1 MPEAGPSATAQA
13 EARLGELAEARARL
27 REQYAAAARRLAEAA
42 EAAAPGAPGLPGAGG
57 EAGGEASDDDAAL
70 EARVAELGGLL
81 EAERAVAALI
91 ARRDA
96 AKDAETWVRHARR
109 ELGAVRRGL
118 EAGPGPGE
126 ELAEEL
132 ARVDEGTVWSAARA
146 LQACVAASRAFDPAA
161 LPEAAAASGRA
172 VEGRVEAAL
181 GTFAE
186 DAVCGLRAC
195 LAAGGWSGLGSGR
208 SPAASN
214 PDHFLEADAAV
225 LAKTVFFVRCTGV
238 CQEAS
243 EALGG
248 APTGG
253 GGGGAAAAAGD
264 PCPDTNLEQLGQ
276 PVPWAA
282 RELMAEVGQKLT
294 AHFSSGQK
302 TDRLDKP
309 EWIFQF
315 ALRAAKDAQSAVHPL
330 EKGLEGAG
338 GSGGAMLAAG
348 VVRAVADATEGLLR
362 EAYLP
367 RVAAIE
373 EDGDAYWIHAAAEAE
388 AFDRSVVGLLLGP
401 AVEDLLDAP
410 VSSAVAVW
418 GFGTCLR
425 AFMAPAWR
433 RQWLGAVLRLDAKRF
448 DEAASAAG
456 WATAIS
462 AAGDPEQDFL
472 GEAGLEEDDP
482 GAVPRCAQDTLY
494 LIEKCLGRCRG
505 LRGAAERA
513 AFAEGALGGLLKHVQ
528 DRLDRRAKSF
538 AALGPLTQAEP
549 IRGVAQCLSF
559 AAFLA
564 DGVEDFLELPFLA
577 AADGAGLA
585 RFRAGLAEYRAAW
598 TAKVAAA
605 VANAFEAAS
614 GRYRIHAAHFQETG
628 ARPGA
633 EVTPSLALPLN
644 QLREALQA
652 VQAHLARGDAKD
664 VRRRVAGAL
673 QDLLIESLGVRA
685 VFSAQGAKQ
694 FLVDCRGLEAVFA
707 AHPAPARLFRGLEE
721 CCLLLDLD
729 FDEVRA
735 VMAAVRGSEDSE
747 EAEARMGQLVQVL
760 DPAVALQVMYRRLDV
775 REAEAAA

>member
-1 MPEAGPSATAQA
+1 MPEAAGPSATAQA
-13 EARLGELAEARARL
+13 EARLGELAEARARH
-27 REQYAAAARRLAEAA
+27 RERYAAAARRLAEAA
-42 EAAAPGAPGLPGAGG
+42 GAAAPGGPRGRLPGAGE
-57 EAGGEASDDDAAL
+57 EAADDDGAL
-70 EARVAELGGLL
+70 EARVAELAGLL

-118 EAGPGPGE
+118 EAGPGPGPGE

-132 ARVDEGTVWSAARA
+132 ARVDEATVWSAARA

-238 CQEAS
+238 CQQAS
-243 EALGG
+243 EALG
-248 APTGG
+248 APTAGG
-253 GGGGAAAAAGD
+253 GVAAAAAGD
-264 PCPDTNLEQLGQ
+264 PRPDTNLEQLGQ

-282 RELMAEVGQKLT
+282 RELMAEVRQKLT

-338 GSGGAMLAAG
+338 DSGGATLAAG

-410 VSSAVAVW
+410 VSSVVAVW

-433 RQWLGAVLRLDAKRF
+433 RQWLGAVLRLDARRF

-456 WATAIS
+456 WETAIS
-462 AAGDPEQDFL
+462 AAGYPEQDFL

-494 LIEKCLGRCRG
+494 LIEKCLGRCRS

-538 AALGPLTQAEP
+538 AALGPLNQAEP

-598 TAKVAAA
+598 TAEVAAA

-614 GRYRIHAAHFQETG
+614 GRYRIHAAHFQETA

-707 AHPAPARLFRGLEE
+707 AHPAPAQLFRGLEE

-729 FDEVRA
+729 FEEVRA
-735 VMAAVRGSEDSE
+735 VMAAVRGAEDSE
-747 EAEARMGQLVQVL
+747 EAKTRMGQLVQVL